1 MEGEKI
7 AEKISFSLLFT
18 YFIQSDH
25 GMSLCE
31 FLWNTLKKK
40 TRFPHTLLKV
50 GSDTGSLCVIQLPMT
65 PGNVMNLIVLLA
77 VLKDCINLF
86 LH

>member
-1 MEGEKI
+1 ME
-7 AEKISFSLLFT
+7 
-18 YFIQSDH
+18 H
-25 GMSLCE
+25 V
-31 FLWNTLKKK
+31 KKK
-40 TRFPHTLLKV
+40 PRFPHTLLKV
-50 GSDTGSLCVIQLPMT
+50 GSDTGSLCVIQLSMT

>member
-40 TRFPHTLLKV
+40 QDSPIP
-50 GSDTGSLCVIQLPMT
+50 S
-65 PGNVMNLIVLLA
+65 
-77 VLKDCINLF
+77 
-86 LH
+86 